1 MTREL
6 IAYGLE
12 TTYAR
17 AIRCVED
24 LSEDDARQRPSGL
37 TPVIWQLGHL
47 VVSDSG
53 YLSRAGGST
62 EIPEGYG
69 SLFKTGTGSAAD
81 YPTLAEVRRYF
92 ETIQRGLLD
101 AARSTDL
108 SKPVEGRSY
117 RTAGEVLTFTA
128 YHRGYHVGKMTT
140 LRALLGKP
148 RLFG

>member
-1 MTREL
+1 MREL
-6 IAYGLE
+6 IIYGLE

-17 AIRCVED
+17 ATRCVEE
-24 LSEDDARQRPSGL
+24 LSEDDARARPSGL
-37 TPVIWQLGHL
+37 TPIIWQLGHL

-53 YLSRAGGST
+53 YLGRAGGSS

-69 SLFKTGTGSAAD
+69 PLFGTGTGGATN
-81 YPTLAEVRRYF
+81 YPDLAEVRWYF
-92 ETIQRGLLD
+92 EAIQRGLLD

-128 YHRGYHVGKMTT
+128 YHRGYHIGKMTT